1 MTKKYIG
8 EATLIAFTN
17 TNHYEPHVVS
27 EHWFGGDKSAVGPDE
42 KGRFKALPFAIVSH
56 RGLLYAAGL
65 HGATEATSLMKS
77 LRPKVVG
84 LYEDERGRLW
94 FCTCDPQHTEVST
107 NVVNEVESIAA
118 ALAPQQDE
126 KVVKGP
132 IATILFTDIE
142 RSTEITIALH
152 DKKAREL
159 FEEHERIINEAVSTH
174 DGRKI
179 KFMGDGVMAQFSS
192 ASGAVNAAINMQRE
206 ITARFRELDFPLR
219 IRIGINSGE
228 PIVDDGDLHGAS
240 VNLAARVM
248 GKAAGGQIL
257 VSETV
262 RNLVAGK
269 PYEFVHYELA
279 QLKGFDE
286 LIKLFEVLWTQES
299 LLILGLAGKAGSAF
313 DSEVVDILKRR
324 GAFEIIRTDKI
335 ADAAWELPEVRL
347 AVAETFG
354 KERIFDSTSE
364 DPSNWTRKRGV
375 LGEIVA
381 SDRKLA
387 EQLSDILNPYAT
399 AKTFEE
405 IRKLV
410 VAGKRHIALASTR
423 LTNKEQKLFCHQT
436 WYVDRDDERRRDAL
450 QRDYSQRGLSEEY
463 TSAKVDQIMRL
474 QKDVIEPQ
482 DFAYDQVIMHP
493 EKKEDLDEAVT
504 KRLREMLLAEQRSLD
519 GAREFSVGP
528 RRGQF
533 VRSMLSLA
541 QIRQQP
547 IRLKGRNLFDR
558 RTGEPRDSVNAC
570 LEACVKFGGGRK
582 SIVKQESA
590 IEFWPGRD
598 VPSEILTFNLT
609 NELSVALLVVT
620 LIPLCLHHDRL
631 FQFILRGCTDLDR
644 SSPCDY
650 YKNVLFPLLSRIGID
665 LHIDVEKRGF
675 WKSDLG
681 SVRLSVRGTTNLLP
695 LDLKKKGELRSVRF
709 SHHSVGLNES
719 FEQRFAQETSAFC
732 KDIGFTGPQQ
742 FEVSR
747 TVGPNKSVSMSVA
760 LTTEHSIL
768 GADAVCDDASNDSAH
783 METMSRLLN
792 RTRRILSTPAAL
804 DYFTADKVMLYLA
817 MAGGA
822 VTIPVTDDMEHIYT
836 QLGLISWLHKGRVD
850 IKCAGDVLSVE
861 MDPM

>member
-1 MTKKYIG
+1 MNKKCIG

-27 EHWFGGDKSAVGPDE
+27 EHWFGGDRSEVRPDE

-56 RGLLYAAGL
+56 RGPQYAAGL
-65 HGATEATSLMKS
+65 HGATEATQLMKS
-77 LRPKVVG
+77 LHRRAVL

-94 FCTCDPQHTEVST
+94 FCACDFQKTEVP
-107 NVVNEVESIAA
+107 NNAVHEDESNDA
-118 ALAPQQDE
+118 ALASRQDAKIE
-126 KVVKGP
+126 KGP

-142 RSTEITIALH
+142 RSTEITIDQQDA
-152 DKKAREL
+152 KARKL
-159 FEEHERIINEAVSTH
+159 FEEHDRIISAAVSTH

-179 KFMGDGVMAQFSS
+179 KFMGDGMMAQFSS
-192 ASGAVNAAINMQRE
+192 ASGAVNAAISMQRE
-206 ITARFRELDFPLR
+206 ITAHFRELDFPMR
-219 IRIGINSGE
+219 IRIGINAGE
-228 PIVDDGDLHGAS
+228 PVLDDGDLYGSS

-262 RNLVAGK
+262 RNLVSGK
-269 PYEFVHYELA
+269 PYEFVHHGMA

-286 LIKLFEVLWTQES
+286 PLKLFEVLWTQEK
-299 LLILGLAGKAGSAF
+299 LLILGLAGKAGSGF
-313 DSEVVDILKRR
+313 DSEVVDILRR
-324 GAFEIIRTDKI
+324 HGAFEIISTDKI
-335 ADAAWELPEVRL
+335 ADAAWELPDVRL

-364 DPSNWTRKRGV
+364 DPSKWTRKRGV

-381 SDRKLA
+381 SDREFA

-399 AKTFEE
+399 AQTFEE

-436 WYVDRDDERRRDAL
+436 WYVDRDNERRRDAL
-450 QRDYSQRGLSEEY
+450 QRDYSERGLAEEY

-474 QKDVIEPQ
+474 QRDVIEPG
-482 DFAYDQVIMHP
+482 DFPYDQVIVHP
-493 EKKEDLDEAVT
+493 ENKEALAEAVT
-504 KRLREMLLAEQRSLD
+504 KRLREMLLAEQRSLND
-519 GAREFSVGP
+519 AREFCVGP

-541 QIRQQP
+541 QITQQP
-547 IRLKGRNLFDR
+547 IRLKGKNLFDPR
-558 RTGEPRDSVNAC
+558 SGELRDSIKVC
-570 LEACVKFGGGRK
+570 LEACVKWGAGEKR
-582 SIVKQESA
+582 IAKQERA
-590 IEFWPGRD
+590 IEFWPGGD
-598 VPSEILTFNLT
+598 IPSEILTFDLT

-620 LIPLCLHHDRL
+620 LIPLCLHHDRP

-650 YKNVLFPLLSRIGID
+650 YKNVLFPLLSKLGID
-665 LHIDVEKRGF
+665 VHIDVEKRGF

-695 LDLKKKGELRSVRF
+695 LDLKKKGELQSVRF
-709 SHHSVGLNES
+709 SHNSVGLNET
-719 FEQRFAQETSAFC
+719 FEQRFVEQMSAFC

-747 TVGPNKSVSMSVA
+747 SAGPHKSVSMSVA

-768 GADAVCDDASNDSAH
+768 GADAVCDNASNDLAYI
-783 METMSRLLN
+783 ETISRLLN
-792 RTRRILSTPAAL
+792 R
-804 DYFTADKVMLYLA
+804 
-817 MAGGA
+817 
-822 VTIPVTDDMEHIYT
+822 
-836 QLGLISWLHKGRVD
+836 
-850 IKCAGDVLSVE
+850 
-861 MDPM
+861 